1 MEGMTA
7 IGQVGEIKRR
17 LLTPAKI
24 DGASVVVIALPDG
37 FQVVEN
43 RCPHQQADILHE
55 GSVDDG
61 GLTCPLHGRTF
72 DLVDGRC
79 RNGAG
84 RLTLVP
90 WKQIGDTL
98 WAGPLPAQG
107 FSSF

>member
-1 MEGMTA
+1 MTA
-7 IGQVGEIKRR
+7 IGSIHEFSRRPLTAAEVDGE
-17 LLTPAKI
+17 A
-24 DGASVVVIALPDG
+24 VVVIALPDG
-37 FQVVEN
+37 FQVAVN

-55 GSVDDG
+55 GTIEDG

-72 DLVDGRC
+72 DLTDGRC

-90 WKQIGDTL
+90 SKVVGDTL
-98 WAGPLPAQG
+98 WAGPVPIPD